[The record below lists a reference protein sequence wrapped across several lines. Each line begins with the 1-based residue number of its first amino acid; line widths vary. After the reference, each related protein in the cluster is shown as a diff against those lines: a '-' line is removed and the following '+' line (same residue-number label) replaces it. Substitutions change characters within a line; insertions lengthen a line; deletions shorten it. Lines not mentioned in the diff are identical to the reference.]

1 MLNLDTNVLLHALGN
16 TLTSEETV
24 LLHSDD
30 WSISAIV
37 LWELA
42 LLYREGRVK
51 DGLDSDL
58 FKEFLRGIRVWP
70 ISPEVCIAMRSST
83 FRATRRM
90 S

>member
-16 TLTSEETV
+16 TLTSEET
-24 LLHSDD
+24 LRY

-58 FKEFLRGIRVWP
+58 FKEFLRDIRV
-70 ISPEVCIAMRSST
+70 
-83 FRATRRM
+83 
-90 S
+90 